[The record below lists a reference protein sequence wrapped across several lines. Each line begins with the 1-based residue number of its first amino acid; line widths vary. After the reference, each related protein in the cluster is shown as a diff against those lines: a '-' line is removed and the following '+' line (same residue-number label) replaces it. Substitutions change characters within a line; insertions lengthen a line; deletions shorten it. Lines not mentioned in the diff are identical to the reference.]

1 MVFFLTFIYIFI
13 YIFFFM
19 NPALGSCILEVI
31 ASREIRMMR

>member
-13 YIFFFM
+13 LFYFFM

-31 ASREIRMMR
+31 ASREIRTM